1 MTIFNSYVKLPE
13 GNPCFEWLS
22 HRFVG
27 GDLQIRCMFLLKEQ
41 VHASLQQMFSV
52 SVDPVRLLGH
62 ALDDAPQVRR
72 PINSW
77 SIESPPPTVLLIWP
91 VVI

>member
-1 MTIFNSYVKLPE
+1 MTSFNSYV
-13 GNPCFEWLS
+13 
-22 HRFVG
+22 
-27 GDLQIRCMFLLKEQ
+27 IRCMFLLKEQ

-52 SVDPVRLLGH
+52 SVDQVRLLGH

-77 SIESPPPTVLLIWP
+77 SIESPLQLFY
-91 VVI
+91 